1 MALLNIL
8 RDIRTLFTKN
18 DPLNDLWYIVA
29 CSAITSLNHPEDVE
43 PVYKLVEQ
51 TIDESSKLNTNEKED
66 AKVKAV
72 LRMREGILKSFIA
85 SGFPKTI
92 NGLRHLSI
100 ATPDLI
106 KAKLPQTPIR
116 HEESWEEISQQRER
130 GKSLFAK
137 IYDKHTNR
145 VTNDMYTY
153 YPDLAYVAINQLYG
167 PVVSNTSILT
177 GKESSLILVTGLKT
191 QDIALQ
197 LRGHA
202 WGAIHQGATRE
213 ELNNISTMVEL
224 LCKHYNITIP
234 KAKL

>member
-1 MALLNIL
+1 MALLNLL

-51 TIDESSKLNTNEKED
+51 TIDESSKLSASEKED

-92 NGLRHLSI
+92 NGLRHLHI
-100 ATPDLI
+100 ATPDYI
-106 KAKLPQTPIR
+106 RTRLPQTPVR
-116 HEESWEEISQQRER
+116 HEESWEEISQQRKR
-130 GKSLFAK
+130 GKALFAK
-137 IYDKHTNR
+137 IYDKHSER
-145 VTNDMYTY
+145 VTNDMFTY

-167 PVVSNTSILT
+167 PVVSHTSVLS
-177 GKESSLILVTGLKT
+177 GKESSLILVTGLKA

-202 WGAIHQGATRE
+202 WGAIHQGATRD
-213 ELNNISTMVEL
+213 ELSKINTMVNL
-224 LCKHYNITIP
+224 LCQHYGVAVP